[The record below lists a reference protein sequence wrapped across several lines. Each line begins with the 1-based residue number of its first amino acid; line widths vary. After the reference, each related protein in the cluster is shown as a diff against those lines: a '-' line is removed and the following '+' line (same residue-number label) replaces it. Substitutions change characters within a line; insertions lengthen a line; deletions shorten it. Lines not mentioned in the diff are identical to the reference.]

1 MDALD
6 LEDAHAER
14 QEAWEARVEA
24 HEQRLEKEFT
34 EQFLG
39 PHPLRSEAWFALP
52 RPGQWRPI
60 FAELLRDMVDE
71 DYSRVNA
78 LIDLWRDAA
87 KGKPVQE
94 KARQLLEDMAWF
106 YAEQN
111 AEEHASQDE

>member
-6 LEDAHAER
+6 LEDRYAER
-14 QEAWEARVEA
+14 QEAWEAKVEA
-24 HEQRLEKEFT
+24 QEEYLEKEFI

-39 PHPLRSEAWFALP
+39 LQPLRTKAWFALP
-52 RPGQWRPI
+52 RPGQWRPS
-60 FAELLRDMVDE
+60 FADLLQDMVAE
-71 DYSRVNA
+71 DDLRLNA